1 MSTSSKPPQD
11 TNQIILADVMVDVA
25 PEVVV
30 YRQQGQ
36 WFWRARPGVT
46 KEAVLKEL
54 RFQINRSS
62 MKSDLLKEALQE
74 LETTSPS
81 SSSTS

>member
-1 MSTSSKPPQD
+1 MTTPPLL
-11 TNQIILADVMVDVA
+11 NQTDVMVDVA

-54 RFQINRSS
+54 QFQINRSN
-62 MKSDLLKEALQE
+62 MKADLLIEALNALTE
-74 LETTSPS
+74 PS
-81 SSSTS
+81 TPSNGS